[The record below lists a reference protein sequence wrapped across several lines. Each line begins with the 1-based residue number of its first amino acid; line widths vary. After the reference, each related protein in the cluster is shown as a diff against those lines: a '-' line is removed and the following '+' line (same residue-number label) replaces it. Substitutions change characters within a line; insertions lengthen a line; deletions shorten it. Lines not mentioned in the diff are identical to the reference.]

1 MHFITAAAISRRTVT
16 MLAVV
21 ILLVGG
27 VFAYNSLQV
36 ELFPDIEFPLVTVTT
51 SYPSVDPEGVVQD
64 VTAPIERAISGT
76 EGLETVQSTSFEG
89 NSIVLA
95 TFKFGTDMAKAQNS
109 METAIS
115 GVSFPSGV
123 EEPEVGRFFGPDQIP
138 VIQFSVVSEE
148 GLDVAWPVVESQVL
162 PALFDTDGI
171 LRVLVTGEVRRQVE
185 VTVDAARLRAE
196 GVSLPQVAAA
206 LSENNLTVPSGLIFS
221 AGQSV
226 PVKTTNTF
234 DSVEDLRDLVVGS
247 SPSGPVMLADVA
259 RIVLGEG
266 TPTSISRTNGKPA
279 IGVSVIKDA
288 EANTIEV
295 TDSVREALD
304 GLTELPPSVEIVT
317 ISDQGPEIQGQINT
331 LLSEAAYGFLFAVGV
346 VFVFMLSFRPTAIRG
361 MFNTLRPTAVI
372 ALAIPLSVLT
382 GVLLMAW
389 QDMTLNFMTLGGL
402 AISVGR
408 VVDDA
413 IVVLEN
419 VYRHI
424 QAGRERWRA
433 ALDATVEVG
442 PAIFAST
449 LTTIV
454 VFIPL
459 AFIEG
464 LVGAFFLPFALTV
477 CFALVASLVVAL
489 TAVPVLGAYLLR
501 LGDLPEAAG
510 DDDVTFVHETW
521 MQRAYTPVLRW
532 TLGHKAV
539 TLGGA
544 VAVTVVS
551 LVLLTLIPV
560 TLFPSGGE
568 RMIAIELTMPPGTPA
583 DRTLEEVVEIEGNIR
598 GVADIYTATVG
609 VTGLGFGGAPGAFN
623 QASILVIL
631 APDAPEDFASTLRED
646 LAKPERLV
654 RVTELA
660 EGPPTAGI
668 EISISGPNYDGI
680 AKVTQ
685 ELMASLTSLDG
696 VINLETNVAQ
706 VREEVAVEVDPAA
719 AAAIGLTTR
728 QVGFQLNQFLVGRIV
743 TTINIDGEST
753 DVVLSGGP
761 ESVSSLEKISNLVIV
776 GPRGA
781 APLNELADVATKE
794 GPVTISRTDRQ
805 RSASITGDITAED
818 TQAVGREI
826 DLKIAALS
834 LPPGVSVTSG
844 GIFADIAEGFQA
856 IFLSMAIGIV
866 LMYLVMVASLGSL
879 RNPIVIVT
887 SLPLALIGVL
897 VALAVTGR
905 SLGLPSMMG
914 ILLLIGIVV
923 TNAIVLI
930 AFVEQLRER
939 GMSVSEA
946 LMTGGRVRLRP
957 ILMTA
962 LTTSFALLPLAAFSG
977 SEGGIISAELAT
989 VVIGGL
995 ISSTGLTLIVV
1006 PIVYYLF
1013 HVSIPNLFSRRRAAP
1028 APLAEP
1034 QPE

>member
-1 MHFITAAAISRRTVT
+1 
-16 MLAVV
+16 ML
-21 ILLVGG
+21 
-27 VFAYNSLQV
+27 S
-36 ELFPDIEFPLVTVTT
+36 
-51 SYPSVDPEGVVQD
+51 
-64 VTAPIERAISGT
+64 
-76 EGLETVQSTSFEG
+76 
-89 NSIVLA
+89 
-95 TFKFGTDMAKAQNS
+95 
-109 METAIS
+109 
-115 GVSFPSGV
+115 
-123 EEPEVGRFFGPDQIP
+123 
-138 VIQFSVVSEE
+138 
-148 GLDVAWPVVESQVL
+148 
-162 PALFDTDGI
+162 
-171 LRVLVTGEVRRQVE
+171 
-185 VTVDAARLRAE
+185 
-196 GVSLPQVAAA
+196 
-206 LSENNLTVPSGLIFS
+206 
-221 AGQSV
+221 
-226 PVKTTNTF
+226 
-234 DSVEDLRDLVVGS
+234 
-247 SPSGPVMLADVA
+247 DVA

-317 ISDQGPEIQGQINT
+317 ISDQGPEIQEQINT
-331 LLSEAAYGFLFAVGV
+331 LLSEAAYGFLFAVAV

-361 MFNTLRPTAVI
+361 MFNTLRPTVVI

-459 AFIEG
+459 GFIEG

-501 LGDLPEAAG
+501 PGDLPEAAG

-568 RMIAIELTMPPGTPA
+568 RMIEIELTMPPGTPA
-583 DRTLEEVVEIEGNIR
+583 DRTLEEVVEIEGKIR

-609 VTGLGFGGAPGAFN
+609 ITGLGFGGVPGAFN

-631 APDAPEDFASTLRED
+631 ATDAPEDFASTLRED
-646 LAKPERLV
+646 LAKPERVV

-680 AKVTQ
+680 ATVTQ
-685 ELMASLTSLDG
+685 ELMASLTLLDG
-696 VINLETNVAQ
+696 VINLETDAAQ

-728 QVGFQLNQFLVGRIV
+728 QVGFQLSQFLVGRTV

-753 DVVLSGGP
+753 DVVLSGGR

-781 APLNELADVATKE
+781 APLNELAEVVTRE

-939 GMSVSEA
+939 GMSVFEA

-995 ISSTGLTLIVV
+995 ISSTGFTLIVV

-1013 HVSIPNLFSRRRAAP
+1013 HVSIPNLLRRRRAAP